1 MKSNL
6 LSASRIAGVLV
17 VVLALPAFSTP
28 AQTQSVAPIPN
39 PAQVESPPPLP
50 GAGLAQHPF
59 LYCGEW
65 DYIHPQ
71 QTMHL
76 IRDGKEVWSYSI
88 PLDVML
94 GTKPEKEEFSDCMRL
109 SNGNILFSRRFGASI
124 VTPDK
129 KIIWSYDAAPG
140 TEIHSVQA
148 IGLDRVL
155 LVQNGDPAK
164 LLLVNVVSQKVEKEI
179 PLPTPNP
186 EKVHGQFRRA
196 RMTSAGTYLAAH
208 MDIGKVVEYDDSGK
222 ALWSVDAPSAWSAVR
237 LKNGNT
243 LITGNKN
250 GYVREVDHSGK
261 VVWEITK
268 DELPGFPLATV
279 QEASR
284 LANGNTVICNWVAGG
299 TKPEDWPSTVQI
311 LEVTPGKKVIW
322 ALRQWNDPNLGPA
335 SAIQLL
341 DEPGIPENG
350 ALQR

>member
-1 MKSNL
+1 MKSKFL
-6 LSASRIAGVLV
+6 GASRIAGALV
-17 VVLALPAFSTP
+17 IVFALLAFDSP
-28 AQTQSVAPIPN
+28 AQTQSAPAAPN
-39 PAQVESPPPLP
+39 APQAESLPALP

-94 GTKPEKEEFSDCMRL
+94 GTKPDKEEFSDCMRL

-155 LVQNGDPAK
+155 LVQNGNPAK
-164 LLLVNVVSQKVEKEI
+164 LLLVNIVSQKVEKEI

-186 EKVHGQFRRA
+186 EKVHGQFRRV

-208 MDIGKVVEYDDSGK
+208 MDIGKVVEYDDSRK
-222 ALWSVDAPSAWSAVR
+222 AIWSVDAPSAWSAVR

-311 LEVTPGKKVIW
+311 LEVTPGKKVVW
-322 ALRQWNDPNLGPA
+322 ALQEWKDPNLGPA
-335 SAIQLL
+335 WAIQLL
-341 DEPGIPENG
+341 DEPGVPENG
-350 ALQR
+350 GLQR